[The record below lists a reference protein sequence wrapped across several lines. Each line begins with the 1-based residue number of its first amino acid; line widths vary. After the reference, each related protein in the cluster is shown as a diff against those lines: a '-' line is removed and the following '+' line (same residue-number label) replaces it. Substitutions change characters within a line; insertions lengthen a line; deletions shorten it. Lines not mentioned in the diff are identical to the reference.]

1 MIFGFGL
8 FFCAFRSCLGDNR
21 GVSGRTAAGVQRVLA
36 GRSGFEAAGV
46 SLMKQRMSE
55 RGGCGDLQPGS
66 GSVLTRRH
74 LIRSLGAGAGSIGLA
89 TALSDSGESGVQH
102 FAPRARRV
110 IHLFMNGGPYQGDFF
125 DPKPMLR
132 KYAGQRPPEADLRT
146 ERKTAGLLPSPF
158 RFRPGGSSGVPVS
171 SLLPLTGRLM
181 DEICVLRSTW
191 TDNPN
196 HGPALLLMNNGTI
209 LPTRPS
215 MGSWLSWGLGS
226 ENRNLPSYVVLC
238 PGKPVRFSI
247 LWTSAFLPGSHQGTY
262 INHSVPTPEKLIPFL
277 RNATAGRELQSAQ
290 VDLISRLN
298 RHQLQRTGPDGQLE
312 GRLQAMETAFRMQFT
327 ATDAF
332 DLQQETKATR
342 ELYGDGHFA
351 AGCLLA
357 RRLSERGV
365 RFIQVYYGDGQ
376 PWDTHS
382 DHNRQAEILARSID
396 RPIAALLQDLRQ
408 RGLLDE
414 TLILWGGEF
423 GRTPTSENGSG
434 RDHNH
439 YGFTTWLAGGGV
451 RGGMAYGE
459 TDDFGFRA
467 VQDRVHVHDLHAT
480 MLHLLGLDHERL
492 TYRYAGRDFRLT
504 DVSGRVLTE
513 VVGS

>member
-1 MIFGFGL
+1 
-8 FFCAFRSCLGDNR
+8 
-21 GVSGRTAAGVQRVLA
+21 
-36 GRSGFEAAGV
+36 
-46 SLMKQRMSE
+46 
-55 RGGCGDLQPGS
+55 
-66 GSVLTRRH
+66 
-74 LIRSLGAGAGSIGLA
+74 
-89 TALSDSGESGVQH
+89 
-102 FAPRARRV
+102 
-110 IHLFMNGGPYQGDFF
+110 
-125 DPKPMLR
+125 MLR

-382 DHNRQAEILARSID
+382 DHNRQAENLARSID